1 MRAFFFALIVA
12 LTAAFTPGLTP
23 KPAAL
28 TQRRVEPP
36 AITMMPKFLKDLFP
50 DMEKPGARFAERK
63 SAWLRINRQA
73 SVRPNQHHTRT
84 TSAPH
89 PCSEFRRIFFFFA
102 ASTYL
107 SPCARQAQ
115 TVETCKCSPL
125 FRLSNCARLCNT
137 DDVFAKIS
145 EFFSGLMPT
154 EEETAAAAPEA
165 PAPADEESAE
175 TEIPEA

>member
-84 TSAPH
+84 TSAPVL
-89 PCSEFRRIFFFFA
+89 RISTAA

-125 FRLSNCARLCNT
+125 FRLTNCARLCNT

>member
-1 MRAFFFALIVA
+1 MRAFFFVLIVA

-84 TSAPH
+84 TSAPVL
-89 PCSEFRRIFFFFA
+89 RI
-102 ASTYL
+102 S
-107 SPCARQAQ
+107 
-115 TVETCKCSPL
+115 
-125 FRLSNCARLCNT
+125 
-137 DDVFAKIS
+137 
-145 EFFSGLMPT
+145 
-154 EEETAAAAPEA
+154 TAAVIRLQPRHICRRVLVKLKRSKHA
-165 PAPADEESAE
+165 SARRCFD
-175 TEIPEA
+175 

>member
-1 MRAFFFALIVA
+1 MMRAFFFALIVA

-23 KPAAL
+23 KPATL

-63 SAWLRINRQA
+63 SAWLRMNRQA

-89 PCSEFRRIFFFFA
+89 PCSEFRRLQPRHICRRVLVKLKRSKN
-102 ASTYL
+102 AS
-107 SPCARQAQ
+107 ARR
-115 TVETCKCSPL
+115 C
-125 FRLSNCARLCNT
+125 F
-137 DDVFAKIS
+137 D
-145 EFFSGLMPT
+145 
-154 EEETAAAAPEA
+154 
-165 PAPADEESAE
+165 
-175 TEIPEA
+175 